1 MPQPTIL
8 RRDFLAAAG
17 AVAAVSI
24 VPRHVL
30 GGGNQT
36 APSEK
41 LNIAGIGV
49 GGMGGHNLAQVAT
62 ENIVA
67 LCDVDH
73 DYAARVFNKYPDAK
87 TYFDYRE
94 MLEKQSE
101 IDAVVIGTP
110 DHTHAVISM
119 AAIKAGKHVYC
130 QKPLTHDVYEARRLT
145 EASCR
150 P

>member
-1 MPQPTIL
+1 M
-8 RRDFLAAAG
+8 
-17 AVAAVSI
+17 
-24 VPRHVL
+24 
-30 GGGNQT
+30 
-36 APSEK
+36 
-41 LNIAGIGV
+41 
-49 GGMGGHNLAQVAT
+49 
-62 ENIVA
+62 
-67 LCDVDH
+67 DH